1 MAHKLKLNLKSNP
14 CLDPNGTVHAM
25 VDIHL
30 NDVVVAE
37 DVQLDGTV
45 QTLTYDASVTADA
58 VNVVKIKVTNAI
70 AEDLNSDSFYN
81 NEDESTSAELTA
93 LDYSL
98 DDGSNWVT
106 LLPQAAESH
115 TVPSGTNSGNTFDIR
130 PAINEVTITEVDTL
144 IGFNEGTE
152 KLTNTASLTA
162 EVATIDADGNY
173 FDANGN
179 AIAN

>member
-45 QTLTYDASVTADA
+45 QTLTYTASVTEDA
-58 VNVVKIKVTNAI
+58 VNVVKIQVTNAV
-70 AEDLNSDSFYN
+70 AEDLNSDSFFN
-81 NEDESTSAELTA
+81 ADDEFTGAELTA

-98 DDGSNWVT
+98 DDGSTWVT
-106 LLPQAAESH
+106 LLPQSAESH
-115 TVPSGTNSGNTFDIR
+115 TVPSGLGAGDTFDIR
-130 PAINEVTITEVDTL
+130 PAINMLGAADTL
-144 IGFNEGTE
+144 LVGFDEGTE
-152 KLTNTASLTA
+152 KLTNTAHVIA
-162 EVATIDADGNY
+162 EAVTIDGDGNY
-173 FDANGN
+173 FQPDGTP
-179 AIAN
+179 IAN